1 MAIQTTSNLSNSIRT
16 QYVAKYMDAAYGAR
30 FYEQLAIPVPDISVE
45 DAIKGS
51 SVQVNFLSSMAPA
64 TAAISQTAD
73 LTPQVL
79 ADATASIT
87 PTSRADAL
95 QWAEA
100 VDIQAYTD
108 YGEKRFVKLGE
119 NMMESVEILAIDAAL
134 NGSWVE
140 RAAARASLDAG
151 TAAHRASDSLFRK
164 YHGMLQ
170 SLKVPGWRNEMGDV
184 VWSAMMHPFLF
195 HDISESGNVD
205 AVGIYQDAGIHLN
218 FELGKIGPFRLA
230 VSSYAKVF
238 MGAGADNATAVA
250 DTLASAATRL
260 SKTYVTTSDDSANVA
275 VGLFWNIGT
284 EETGST
290 FYPTNEQVKNLSA
303 VTTTITFAGQG
314 ENGGFRF
321 AHASGEAVNNN
332 DSVYPIVF
340 GGPGSIVKVFAPQV
354 GEFGETVGPEESGLV
369 HQFRHIGWKWY
380 GGYGR
385 LKENS
390 LLRHECS
397 VSYEA

>member
-1 MAIQTTSNLSNSIRT
+1 
-16 QYVAKYMDAAYGAR
+16 
-30 FYEQLAIPVPDISVE
+30 
-45 DAIKGS
+45 
-51 SVQVNFLSSMAPA
+51 
-64 TAAISQTAD
+64 
-73 LTPQVL
+73 
-79 ADATASIT
+79 
-87 PTSRADAL
+87 
-95 QWAEA
+95 
-100 VDIQAYTD
+100 
-108 YGEKRFVKLGE
+108 
-119 NMMESVEILAIDAAL
+119 
-134 NGSWVE
+134 
-140 RAAARASLDAG
+140 
-151 TAAHRASDSLFRK
+151 
-164 YHGMLQ
+164 
-170 SLKVPGWRNEMGDV
+170 
-184 VWSAMMHPFLF
+184 
-195 HDISESGNVD
+195 
-205 AVGIYQDAGIHLN
+205 
-218 FELGKIGPFRLA
+218 
-230 VSSYAKVF
+230 
-238 MGAGADNATAVA
+238 VA
-250 DTLASAATRL
+250 DTLASAAARL